1 LSITLIS
8 TLNQS
13 GRASGHYFKGFNM
26 TNTEYEIITATI
38 AAYAKSDADNYAHL
52 ASAGFEPE
60 PYHNARAV
68 RLNLLAT
75 DLARNFHLKDATFDG
90 AKFMKDCGL

>member
-1 LSITLIS
+1 
-8 TLNQS
+8 
-13 GRASGHYFKGFNM
+13 M

-90 AKFMKDCGL
+90 AKFMKDCGLWISR